1 MYNCSGFQ
9 NSDILN
15 IHFLIM
21 IKKDEF
27 TKREKISDQHFC
39 HLNYV
44 ELPLLCSEKCIN
56 HLIHMELVTFSK
68 VTTKLLK

>member
-1 MYNCSGFQ
+1 
-9 NSDILN
+9 
-15 IHFLIM
+15 M
-21 IKKDEF
+21 IEKDEF
-27 TKREKISDQHFC
+27 TKGEKISDQHFC

-44 ELPLLCSEKCIN
+44 ELPLLSSEKCIN

>member
-1 MYNCSGFQ
+1 MN
-9 NSDILN
+9 LR
-15 IHFLIM
+15 
-21 IKKDEF
+21 
-27 TKREKISDQHFC
+27 REKKSVINIC

-44 ELPLLCSEKCIN
+44 ELPLLSSEKCIN